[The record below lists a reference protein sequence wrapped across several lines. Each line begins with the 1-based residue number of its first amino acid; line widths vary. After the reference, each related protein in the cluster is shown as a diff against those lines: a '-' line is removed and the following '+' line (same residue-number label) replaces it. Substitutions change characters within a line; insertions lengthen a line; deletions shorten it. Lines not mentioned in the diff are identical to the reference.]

1 MTALGGRIC
10 AGNKGS
16 CCCSERSAG
25 EGAAVGMEIPGIVLW
40 FVAEMPPGQP
50 GSSLAACRMGIP
62 RSSSRGVKCI
72 EVMRENTSFLPS
84 QPVLRWE
91 KLP

>member
-40 FVAEMPPGQP
+40 FVAKNA
-50 GSSLAACRMGIP
+50 SRAAWLKP
-62 RSSSRGVKCI
+62 RC
-72 EVMRENTSFLPS
+72 LPS
-84 QPVLRWE
+84 GHST
-91 KLP
+91 